1 MQDMATAARRLCA
14 QQESL
19 KNFGEKQMRIACF
32 LMTTVLGMTLA
43 ACGSSSPAG
52 GAASGSAQATQ
63 LQRDGRWLVDG
74 EHRVVMLH
82 GVNMIW
88 KTEPYVPPATP
99 DGFVAADADWLADH
113 GFNTARI
120 GVLWVGV
127 TPSTPDTIDRAYLES
142 WNRVIKL
149 LAARHIWMLFDFHQD
164 MLGPMYQGEGVPDWA
179 VEQLPGSFTTL
190 LGPPNF
196 GFPFNYFTPQ
206 LSQAYD
212 NLWADQG
219 EIREGFRNAW
229 TAVADRWKDQPY
241 SMGYNLFNEPWA
253 GLEFET
259 CLIPLVGCPS
269 HDANELQPWYE
280 YTRDGIR
287 SVDPRNM
294 IWFESEPQGSS
305 IGSPKGF
312 VPLTGET
319 QLGYSFHD
327 YCPLAALTQ
336 SVQLGLLDAVPI
348 SSTCDVFNQAS
359 ANEAR
364 DQADRMNAVELL
376 TEFGATDDLDI
387 LRQTTALA
395 DQHLIGW
402 QYWHY
407 KNWADPTTQ
416 SQGSGAQGLFTD
428 DADLSTVKLD
438 KLRILERT
446 YPRATAGI
454 PEELSFDPDTGAFH
468 YRYTPRPA
476 NGPTE
481 IYVPVAL
488 HYPNG
493 YRVTVSGASVRSKPD
508 ATLLLLDNADG
519 ASEVTVD
526 LTAN

>member
-1 MQDMATAARRLCA
+1 MRVC
-14 QQESL
+14 
-19 KNFGEKQMRIACF
+19 NF
-32 LMTTVLGMTLA
+32 LLTLLLGFTIA
-43 ACGSSSPAG
+43 ACGSSSSAVTASD
-52 GAASGSAQATQ
+52 GAQSTQ
-63 LQRDGRWLVDG
+63 LQREGRWLVDG
-74 EHRVVMLH
+74 QQRVVMLH
-82 GVNMIW
+82 GVNMVW
-88 KTEPYVPPATP
+88 KTAPYVPPASA

-127 TPSTPDTIDRAYLES
+127 TPAAPDAIDHDYLER
-142 WNRVIKL
+142 WNRVIRL

-164 MLGPMYQGEGVPDWA
+164 MLGPTYQGEGVPDWA

-190 LGPPNF
+190 LGPPSF

-212 NLWADQG
+212 KLWADKG

-229 TAVADRWKDQPY
+229 TAVAARWKDQPY
-241 SMGYNLFNEPWA
+241 SMGYDLFNEPWA

-259 CLIPLVGCPS
+259 CLVPLVGCPT
-269 HDANELQPWYE
+269 HDSKELQPFYE
-280 YTRDGIR
+280 YARDGIR
-287 SVDPRNM
+287 SVDPHNM

-312 VPLTGET
+312 TAVDGES

-327 YCPLAALTQ
+327 YCPLVALTQ
-336 SVQLGLLDAVPI
+336 SIQLGLLDALPI
-348 SSTCDVFNQAS
+348 PATCGVFNQAS

-364 DQADRMNAVELL
+364 DQASRMDAVELL
-376 TEFGATDDLDI
+376 TEFGATDDTDI

-407 KNWADPTTQ
+407 KSWADPTTQ

-428 DADLSTVKLD
+428 DSDLSTVKTD

-468 YRYTPRPA
+468 YRYTPRA
-476 NGPTE
+476 AGGPTE

-493 YRVTVSGASVRSKPD
+493 YHVEISGATVISAPN
-508 ATLLLLDNADG
+508 ATLLQLDNDDG

>member
-1 MQDMATAARRLCA
+1 
-14 QQESL
+14 
-19 KNFGEKQMRIACF
+19 MRAVH
-32 LMTTVLGMTLA
+32 VLGASALALALA
-43 ACGSSSPAG
+43 ACGSSS
-52 GAASGSAQATQ
+52 SSDATQ
-63 LQRDGRWLVDG
+63 ADGATSTQLRRDGRWLIDG
-74 EHRVVMLH
+74 DNRVVLLH
-82 GVNMIW
+82 GVNMVW
-88 KTEPYVPPATP
+88 KTAPYVPPATP
-99 DGFVAADADWLADH
+99 DGFVAADADWLAAH

-127 TPSTPDTIDRAYLES
+127 TPDAPGVVDRGYLDA
-142 WNRVIKL
+142 WNRVIDL
-149 LAARHIWMLFDFHQD
+149 LAKRKIWMLFDFHQD
-164 MLGPMYQGEGVPDWA
+164 LLGPMYQGEGVPDWA

-190 LGPPNF
+190 LGAPRF

-206 LSQAYD
+206 LSQTYD
-212 NLWADQG
+212 NLWADTG
-219 EIREGFRNAW
+219 EIRDGFRDAW
-229 TAVADRWKDQPY
+229 TAVAKRWRDQPY
-241 SMGYNLFNEPWA
+241 SMGYDLFNEPWA

-259 CLIPLVGCPS
+259 CLVPLVGCPT
-269 HDANELQPWYE
+269 HDANELQPFYE
-280 YTRDGIR
+280 YARDGIR
-287 SVDPRNM
+287 SVDPHNL

-305 IGSPKGF
+305 IGTPKGF
-312 VPLTGET
+312 TPVAGEA

-336 SVQLGLLDAVPI
+336 SVQLGLLDALPI
-348 SSTCDVFNQAS
+348 PATCNVFNEAS

-364 DQADRMNAVELL
+364 DQASRMDAVELL
-376 TEFGATDDLDI
+376 TEFGATDDPDI

-395 DQHLIGW
+395 DAHLFGW

-446 YPRATAGI
+446 YPQATAGI
-454 PEELSFDPDTGAFH
+454 PEELSFDPDSGAFH
-468 YRYTPRPA
+468 YRYTPRAA

-493 YRVTVSGASVRSKPD
+493 YRVEVSGATVASAPD
-508 ATLLLLDNADG
+508 ATLLLLDNDDG
-519 ASEVTVD
+519 ANEVTVD
-526 LTAN
+526 FTAN